1 MNVHALGVWKSRHNF
16 IRELSRGY
24 RQPAPV
30 PSVSSVWESELRS
43 IRYRIASAAK
53 RRTTNRGRVIV
64 SFQHR
69 FVQGLGVEQR
79 MRRPNFVGRILLVL
93 GLFVLGTQA
102 ASADVSCTLNMI
114 SLGWVGPIAQA
125 LLENDNV

>member
-1 MNVHALGVWKSRHNF
+1 M
-16 IRELSRGY
+16 
-24 RQPAPV
+24 
-30 PSVSSVWESELRS
+30 
-43 IRYRIASAAK
+43 
-53 RRTTNRGRVIV
+53 

-102 ASADVSCTLNMI
+102 ASADVSCTQCNGQWTCVCSPKQDNDGRFIYQGLDESNQKPWQ
-114 SLGWVGPIAQA
+114 SVQTAPDLGSKRLVPRSAFT
-125 LLENDNV
+125 

>member
-1 MNVHALGVWKSRHNF
+1 M
-16 IRELSRGY
+16 
-24 RQPAPV
+24 
-30 PSVSSVWESELRS
+30 
-43 IRYRIASAAK
+43 
-53 RRTTNRGRVIV
+53 

-125 LLENDNV
+125 TLENDNV

>member
-1 MNVHALGVWKSRHNF
+1 M
-16 IRELSRGY
+16 
-24 RQPAPV
+24 
-30 PSVSSVWESELRS
+30 
-43 IRYRIASAAK
+43 
-53 RRTTNRGRVIV
+53 
-64 SFQHR
+64 SFQR
-69 FVQGLGVEQR
+69 EFVQGLCATKR
-79 MRRPNFVGRILLVL
+79 THPSYLLGRILLVL